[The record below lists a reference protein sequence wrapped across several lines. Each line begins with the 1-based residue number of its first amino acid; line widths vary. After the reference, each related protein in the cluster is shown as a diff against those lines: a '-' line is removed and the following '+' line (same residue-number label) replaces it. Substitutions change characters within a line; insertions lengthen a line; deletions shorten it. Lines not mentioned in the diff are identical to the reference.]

1 MSLSTPILTGPP
13 CAAAPA
19 ALNAT
24 AAAAAH
30 STCNFISALPS
41 DSEILVQLADIRVE
55 RVVGDHVDD
64 LAVLDHIM
72 AVPQRRGKA
81 KVLLHQ
87 EDGEAL
93 LLQRADEGADL
104 LHHDPGQTLG
114 RLGPQQGPGA
124 GPAGA
129 GAGADL

>member
-72 AVPQRRGKA
+72 AVPPPRGQPKT
-81 KVLLHQ
+81 LLHPA
-87 EDGEAL
+87 EWEAL
-93 LLQRADEGADL
+93 LLQRADEGAAL
-104 LHHDPGQTLG
+104 RHDGPGQTLC
-114 RLGPQQGPGA
+114 RPFP
-124 GPAGA
+124 
-129 GAGADL
+129 